1 MVDKK
6 HIIYK
11 QLKVNEFA
19 NKQLEQ
25 NQSLKSTEDLTN
37 RVKELAKSFKQNP
50 EQITEVL
57 KFHSR
62 FYQYS
67 VRNNMLIYSQ
77 NPGATFTDSY
87 KGFQK
92 QGYNVK
98 KGEHGMKILVP
109 VKATYLKDGKD
120 WVQLFK
126 ANNELKQAYKENKI
140 ETKTVQRFKVG
151 TVFDIS
157 QTDCPV
163 EDYPKFYH
171 MGYKSTEHRIIYE
184 GIKKFSEDYL
194 HCPLEDLDMKSISK
208 RGAYYPG
215 LNEITINEKLLD
227 TEKLSTAIHEV
238 SHAVLHNDIDNVAP
252 SCQKEFEADA
262 LSVMLEDRLGIEIS
276 ELRQKHLSDN
286 YKFFEDYIDK
296 QSFEKAETDKTI
308 SKDKIPSVNSSLEKV
323 VGKYKEIIEPFQ
335 NTIDAAIAHSAV
347 QASEM
352 NLTDSIPEEFISED
366 FMNFEMEMM

>member
-1 MVDKK
+1 MAVQN
-6 HIIYK
+6 YK
-11 QLKVNEFA
+11 EQALKT
-19 NKQLEQ
+19 
-25 NQSLKSTEDLTN
+25 TEDLTN
-37 RVKELAKSFKQNP
+37 RIKDLAKSFKQNP

-57 KFHSR
+57 KFQSR

-67 VRNNMLIYSQ
+67 ARNNTLIYSQ

-92 QGYNVK
+92 QGYNVR

-157 QTDCPV
+157 QTNCPV
-163 EDYPKFYH
+163 EDYPKFFH
-171 MGYKSTEHRIIYE
+171 MGYKNTEHQIIYE
-184 GIKKFSEDYL
+184 GLKKFSEDYL
-194 HCPLEDLDMKSISK
+194 NCPLEDFDMKSISK

-238 SHAVLHNDIDNVAP
+238 SHAVLHNDINNVAP
-252 SCQKEFEADA
+252 AFQKEFEADA
-262 LSVMLEDRLGIEIS
+262 LAIMIEDRLNVEVT
-276 ELRQKHLSDN
+276 EVRQRHLSDN

-296 QSFEKAETDKTI
+296 QTEMADTDKTI
-308 SKDKIPSVNSSLEKV
+308 SKDKIPSVNSSLKKV
-323 VGKYKEIIEPFQ
+323 VGKYKEIIEPLQ
-335 NTIDAAIAHSAV
+335 NTIDAAIAQSAV
-347 QASEM
+347 QSSEM
-352 NLTDSIPEEFISED
+352 NLTDSILEEFISED